1 MVVKKKKINITLGG
15 KNTRCKLKPYQT
27 KYLKQK
33 LEIKDIE
40 LLDGTIIKF
49 LKEKMKTV
57 TDYRQKSKT
66 SYKLWD
72 ILVCVILASFA
83 NNETWY
89 EIHDFI
95 VIHYSWLRQFL
106 KLTGGIPT
114 RQTIERVMSLVN
126 KRELEETL
134 TSFFI
139 SITTLPTNDK
149 DILNVDGRVD
159 CGSSRHKT
167 LYNEEVLPLNSLNVY
182 SNNYGICLA
191 SEKIDEKTNEIPN
204 VPIVLSRLN
213 IKDTIVTWDALNTQV
228 ENIKTV
234 ITLGGDYVAPIKANQ
249 GNFYND
255 LVLYFEEKKL
265 EMIIAGNTDSSYHK
279 EIEKSH
285 SYVITYEYFQTN
297 DISWYF
303 DIEKWEGVKTFG
315 LVKKTIEKAN
325 EKSVEFRYYISSLN
339 LDISL
344 FSKAIRNHWSVE
356 NKLHWHLDFTFRED
370 YNTTMNKDALFNLQL
385 VNKFCLGVLNKVKP
399 YYDNISLQRI
409 RKVMAAKFEEEF
421 VNLVCFLLLS

>member
-1 MVVKKKKINITLGG
+1 MIVKKKKIKITLGG

-27 KYLKQK
+27 KYLKQTF
-33 LEIKDIE
+33 EIDDIE
-40 LLDGTIIKF
+40 LLDETIIKL
-49 LKEKMKTV
+49 LKEKMQTI
-57 TDYRQKSKT
+57 TDYRQKTKT

-72 ILVCVILASFA
+72 ILVCVILATFA
-83 NNETWY
+83 NNESWY

-95 VIHYSWLRQFL
+95 DIHYSWLRQFL
-106 KLTGGIPT
+106 KLTGGIPS

-139 SITTLPTNDK
+139 SITTLNTNDK

-167 LYNEEVLPLNSLNVY
+167 LINKEILPLNSLNVY

-191 SEKIDEKTNEIPN
+191 SEMIDDKTNEIPN

-213 IKDTIVTWDALNTQV
+213 IKDTIITWDALNTQV

-234 ITLGGDYVAPIKANQ
+234 ISLGGDYVVPIKANQ

-255 LVLYFEEKKL
+255 LVLYFDEKKL
-265 EMIIAGNTDSSYHK
+265 EMIIAGNSDSSYNR
-279 EIEKSH
+279 EVEKSH
-285 SYVITYEYFQTN
+285 SSVTTYEYFQTN
-297 DISWYF
+297 DVSWYF
-303 DIEKWEGVKTFG
+303 DIKKWKSINTFG
-315 LVKKTIEKAN
+315 LVKKTTESAKG
-325 EKSVEFRYYISSLN
+325 KSVEFRYYISSLN

-344 FSKAIRNHWSVE
+344 FAKAIRNHWSVE

-370 YNTTMNKDALFNLQL
+370 DNTTMNKDALFNLQL
-385 VNKFCLGVLNKVKP
+385 VNKFCLAVLNKVKP

-421 VNLVCFLLLS
+421 VNLTCFLLLS